1 MRFNEIQSRNELAD
15 FLCIQRKTLTY
26 VLFEAHVDS
35 FYTAFEIPKKDGTSR
50 HILAPSGTLKMIQ
63 QKLAAE
69 LWNYQ
74 SALWLEQG
82 ISPNLSHAF
91 EKGKGVITNATI
103 HRNKRFIVCFDIKSY
118 FESFHFGRVAGF
130 FQANRN
136 FRLPREVAI
145 TIAQIACY
153 DGHLPQGA
161 PSSPIITN
169 LICQILDIHLLKL
182 AKKYKMDYTR
192 YADDLTFS
200 TNNKSFLE
208 CADQFIEELKT
219 EIHSSGFTLNE
230 AKSRI
235 MYRDSRQ
242 IVTGLIVN
250 HKINVPRHYY
260 KETRAMLH
268 SLYTTGVFTI
278 SAEKGTINQL
288 EGRLSFIDHIEHYNN
303 IHDSS
308 GKRHD
313 SHNLSAKEKEY
324 RNFLFYK
331 YFVANPKMVL
341 LTEGKTDIRYIK
353 AALKN
358 LYRDYPKLITR
369 GPDGKFQFHITFFNR
384 TRHWNYFFG
393 VPVDGADAMKTLYHS
408 FCGNNTDNLCTYF
421 SEFKTQFS
429 SSPVVFL
436 FDNEKN
442 TSRPLRKFINSAKLN
457 ESQKDEL
464 SSRNHILLNSLCKL
478 SLVSVPLAPGLD
490 ECELEDLFTA
500 DTLAVELNGRKFSRK
515 DEDLHKFFNKDIF
528 SKYVYHNYQSIDFSG
543 FRPLLDILCEL
554 VG

>member
-1 MRFNEIQSRNELAD
+1 MRFNEIQSRNQLAD
-15 FLCIQRKTLTY
+15 FLCVQRKTLSY

-35 FYTAFEIPKKDGTSR
+35 FYTSFEIPKKDGTSR
-50 HILAPSGTLKMIQ
+50 HILAPSGVLKMIQ
-63 QKLAAE
+63 QKLAGE

-74 SALWLEQG
+74 LAFWNEQG
-82 ISPNLSHAF
+82 LSPNLSHAF
-91 EKGKGVITNATI
+91 ERGKSIITNAMI
-103 HRNKRFIVCFDIKSY
+103 HRNKRFVICFDIKNY

-136 FRLPREVAI
+136 FKLPREVAI
-145 TIAQIACY
+145 TIAQITCVNGY
-153 DGHLPQGA
+153 LPQGA

-169 LICQILDIHLLKL
+169 LISQILDIHLLKL

-208 CADQFIEELKT
+208 RYSSFIEEVEAEVK
-219 EIHSSGFTLNE
+219 SSGFTLNA

-242 IVTGLIVN
+242 TVTGLIVN
-250 HKINVPRHYY
+250 HKINVPRRYY
-260 KETRAMLH
+260 KETRAMVH
-268 SLYTTGVFTI
+268 TLYTTGEFTI
-278 SAEKGTINQL
+278 SGEKGTINQL

-303 IHDSS
+303 IHDST

-331 YFVANPKMVL
+331 YFVANQKMVL

-358 LYRDYPKLITR
+358 LYSEYPSLVTR
-369 GPDGKFQFHITFFNR
+369 GADGKYRFHITFFNR

-393 VPVDGADAMKTLYHS
+393 VPIDGADAMKTLFYS
-408 FCGNNTDNLCTYF
+408 FRGINTANLCEYF
-421 SEFKTQFS
+421 LKQGTQFS
-429 SSPVVFL
+429 LSPVVFL
-436 FDNEKN
+436 FDNEQN
-442 TSRPLRKFINSAKLN
+442 TKRPLRAFISSAKIN
-457 ESQKDEL
+457 EIQKAEL
-464 SSRNHILLNSLCKL
+464 TSKNHILLEPNCRL
-478 SLVSVPLAPGLD
+478 SLVSVPLPSGKD
-490 ECELEDLFTA
+490 ECELEDLFSPA
-500 DTLAVELNGRKFSRK
+500 TLATELNGRKFSRK
-515 DEDLHKFFNKDIF
+515 DEAPKQFYNKDIF
-528 SKYVYHNYQSIDFSG
+528 SKYVYRNYQNIDFSG
-543 FRPLLDILCEL
+543 FRPLLDILSEL
-554 VG
+554 AN